1 MTVDRRRAV
10 ELLWTSTSVLLRL
23 AVSFAL
29 SASTWTTTD
38 LSLLS
43 GMSRPSVRTSLPSVR
58 LSVCPSIYLSVSL
71 SICLFV
77 SLSVCPSICLSVCLL
92 LFVVVA
98 ELAIITDLERMLELF
113 GFQAASKNVQ

>member
-1 MTVDRRRAV
+1 MDFNFSAAPTGSEPCIVSLHLDNNGPV
-10 ELLWTSTSVLLRL
+10 PTEWYVPSVRPY
-23 AVSFAL
+23 VPPV
-29 SASTWTTTD
+29 
-38 LSLLS
+38 
-43 GMSRPSVRTSLPSVR
+43 RPSVCLSVH
-58 LSVCPSIYLSVSL
+58 LSVCLSVHL
-71 SICLFV
+71 SVCLSV